1 MIIVLMS
8 TMAIKKSLSFTGILL
23 LWNQGSVSAAGA
35 RLRSPDMQEWRGFHI
50 KSSTME
56 AEQSSSSK
64 VTKSQWGKVILKPS
78 LPPGICNTGEKNP
91 YHIYWLC
98 FHFPS
103 GESII
108 MRKEMKG
115 DCFLPSALST
125 QLILL
130 GGQISAVPAKENRKW
145 VWSIRNKMI
154 SDPCLLQWGSVA
166 VNNTPQLI
174 IHLQMKAGTQ
184 RMTSIHGVWAI
195 LEVCPW
201 LHWEMEHAGST
212 REAYL
217 ESL

>member
-1 MIIVLMS
+1 MR
-8 TMAIKKSLSFTGILL
+8 KSHFKISI
-23 LWNQGSVSAAGA
+23 
-35 RLRSPDMQEWRGFHI
+35 
-50 KSSTME
+50 
-56 AEQSSSSK
+56 
-64 VTKSQWGKVILKPS
+64 
-78 LPPGICNTGEKNP
+78 LPPVICITGEKNP

-98 FHFPS
+98 FHFPLR
-103 GESII
+103 ESIV
-108 MRKEMKG
+108 MRKEMKE

-130 GGQISAVPAKENRKW
+130 GGQISAVPGEKNRKW

-154 SDPCLLQWGSVA
+154 SDPCLLQWGTEA

-184 RMTSIHGVWAI
+184 TMTSIHRARAI
-195 LEVCPW
+195 LDVCPW
-201 LHWEMEHAGST
+201 LHCEMEHGGST